1 MEVRRADEGDLADI
15 AQARLS
21 NGPAHDDSGANP
33 DYCRYL
39 IRCGHLVVAE
49 QGGRVVGFGG
59 AIDIAGARLLSDLYV
74 HADWHGKGVG
84 GALLGAV
91 LDGAFERLTFA
102 SNDPA
107 TIPLYTRAG
116 MLCHWPLLTLGGAA
130 AGLSEPHLAEP
141 HLAESL
147 LPGSHLLVREVDAL
161 DAASVEQGITG
172 IDRVSDHVYWR
183 SRAGSHAVSLE
194 LDGRVT
200 AVGALLVSDGG
211 CRIEHLAA
219 IEGFELAAVAA
230 LTRWSGAK
238 GVQLYVP
245 GNHELAAH
253 LLQRGFRVTD
263 TGLHMSTTTQAV
275 HPRLCVLHPGLC

>member
-39 IRCGHLVVAE
+39 IRSGHLVVAE

-59 AIDIAGARLLSDLYV
+59 AIDVAGARLLSDLYV

-84 GALLGAV
+84 GAVLGAV
-91 LDGAFERLTFA
+91 LDGASERLTFA

-116 MLCHWPLLTLGGAA
+116 MLCRWPLLTLGGAA
-130 AGLSEPHLAEP
+130 AGLSE
-141 HLAESL
+141 
-147 LPGSHLLVREVDAL
+147 SHLLAREVDAL
-161 DAASVEQGITG
+161 DAASVERGITG
-172 IDRVSDHVYWR
+172 IDRVADHLYWH
-183 SRAGSHAVSLE
+183 SRAGSHAVALE
-194 LDGRVT
+194 LDGSVT

-219 IEGFELAAVAA
+219 HEGFELAAVAA
-230 LTRWSGAK
+230 LARWSRATS
-238 GVQLYVP
+238 VQLYVP
-245 GNHELAAH
+245 GDRELAVH
-253 LLQRGFRVTD
+253 LLQRGLRVTD

-275 HPRLCVLHPGLC
+275 HPRLCVLHPGLG

>member
-59 AIDIAGARLLSDLYV
+59 AIDVAGARLLSDLYV

-107 TIPLYTRAG
+107 TIPMYTRAG
-116 MLCHWPLLTLGGAA
+116 MLCRWPLLTLGGAA
-130 AGLSEPHLAEP
+130 AGLSE
-141 HLAESL
+141 
-147 LPGSHLLVREVDAL
+147 SHLLVREVDAL
-161 DAASVEQGITG
+161 DAASVEHGITG
-172 IDRVSDHVYWR
+172 INRVADHVYWH
-183 SRAGSHAVSLE
+183 SRAGSHAVALE
-194 LDGRVT
+194 LDGSVT

-219 IEGFELAAVAA
+219 HEGFELAAVAA

-245 GNHELAAH
+245 GSHELAAH